1 MRPNGESGDNVARAM
16 SFARLSSDTG
26 GGADDAVA
34 VAADAGAGSNTA
46 GDAWLTGFFF
56 NVVFF
61 SGMVMYE
68 GWQGCHKAQRMGDRR
83 ENEGGKTV

>member
-1 MRPNGESGDNVARAM
+1 M
-16 SFARLSSDTG
+16 SFMRLSSDTG

-34 VAADAGAGSNTA
+34 VAAGAGTGGDTA
-46 GDAWLTGFFF
+46 GGAWLTGFFF

-61 SGMVMYE
+61 SGMVTYD
-68 GWQGCHKAQRMGDRR
+68 GWQGCHKARRMGDGH